1 MRIMRIKVKGLR
13 IFFFHIAGA
22 RQQPCPFAWGAAHG
36 SRAGGNQ
43 AAQGWAKAFYRS
55 KRWLKCRDAY
65 RKDRMLADGGLCEE
79 CHDRPGCIVHHREPL
94 TQETITNPE
103 ISLNH
108 RNLEYVCKDCHDRFE
123 GHGIGG
129 GSRPLCRF
137 GGGGQPISMREMD
150 RYGRKH

>member
-1 MRIMRIKVKGLR
+1 M
-13 IFFFHIAGA
+13 
-22 RQQPCPFAWGAAHG
+22 
-36 SRAGGNQ
+36 
-43 AAQGWAKAFYRS
+43 AQEWAKAFYRS

-65 RKDRMLADGGLCEE
+65 IKDRILADGGLCEE
-79 CHDRPGCIVHHREPL
+79 CHDRPGYIVHHREPL
-94 TQETITNPE
+94 TQETITDTE

-129 GSRPLCRF
+129 GSSLTCRF
-137 GGGGQPISMREMD
+137 DEDGQPISMWEMD